1 MGSRWR
7 RVLSEAGRFTAVG
20 GLATLIA
27 LILFNLSVHG
37 FAGMYDPLLS
47 DHVITAY
54 VLANTVG
61 MAVSYRGSRSWAFR
75 DRIAVHADGGRT
87 AYLIINIATMSL
99 PVACL
104 MFTRDVL
111 MLEGPVADNI
121 AANVVGLSLGF
132 GARFYLFRRFVFRAP
147 RSVLALDEMLKL
159 PRPTHVE

>member
-27 LILFNLSVHG
+27 FVLFNLLVHG
-37 FAGMYDPLLS
+37 FAGMYDSVLS
-47 DHVITAY
+47 DRVITAY
-54 VLANTVG
+54 ILANTVG

-75 DRIAVHADGGRT
+75 DRVAVHLDGGRS

-104 MFTRDVL
+104 MFTRNVL
-111 MLEGPVADNI
+111 MLDGPVADNI
-121 AANVVGLSLGF
+121 SANVVGLSMGF
-132 GARFYLFRRFVFRAP
+132 VARFYLFRRFVFRAP
-147 RSVLALDEMLKL
+147 RAVRSWDEMLH
-159 PRPTHVE
+159 TSGSTQVD